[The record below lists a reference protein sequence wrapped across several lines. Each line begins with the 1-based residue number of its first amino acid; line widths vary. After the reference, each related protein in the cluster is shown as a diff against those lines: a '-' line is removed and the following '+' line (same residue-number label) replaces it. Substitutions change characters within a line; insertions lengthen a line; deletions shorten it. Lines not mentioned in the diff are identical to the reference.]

1 MEKPNKI
8 QAYSPQWCERVRPRG
23 THMRKGETARDH
35 PRLRG
40 NFSAPGVFPQVAL
53 APVFLF
59 REVRASMPSNDRAL
73 GSLVPS
79 YKHTVSKLHNWNFI
93 SGLPTLKST
102 TPYTL
107 GC

>member
-1 MEKPNKI
+1 
-8 QAYSPQWCERVRPRG
+8 
-23 THMRKGETARDH
+23 MRKGETVRDH
-35 PRLRG
+35 QRLRG
-40 NFSAPGVFPQVAL
+40 TLSAPGVFLQVAL

-59 REVRASMPSNDRAL
+59 REVHAFMPSPVWAL

-93 SGLPTLKST
+93 SGLPTPKST

-107 GC
+107 GY